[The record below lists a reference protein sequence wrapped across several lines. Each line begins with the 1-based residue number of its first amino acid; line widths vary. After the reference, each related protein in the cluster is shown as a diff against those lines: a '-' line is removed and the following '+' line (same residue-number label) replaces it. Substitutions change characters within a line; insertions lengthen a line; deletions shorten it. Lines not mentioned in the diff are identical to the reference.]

1 MPSLGVMGYVA
12 RGMEHKGPRH
22 LRAAQEPTGPGSTE
36 MEKITMTDKKT
47 TKTEKQAVKK
57 QPTEL
62 KDDELDQAQGGEWI
76 NEYFKRQFETKT
88 AIAGDVDS
96 ELTKEERQQ

>member
-1 MPSLGVMGYVA
+1 MA
-12 RGMEHKGPRH
+12 
-22 LRAAQEPTGPGSTE
+22 
-36 MEKITMTDKKT
+36 DKKT
-47 TKTEKQAVKK
+47 TKTKKQAVKK
-57 QPTEL
+57 QPSEL

-88 AIAGDVDS
+88 GIAGDVDS